1 MSEFGFGTKWK
12 KSYYWWFPQFWNP
25 TKDPEH
31 CEQQLQMEG
40 LPSLS
45 TLRWACKISNSILGQ
60 QLGMLYHTKSSQQ
73 SSLIL
78 ILIMDFNGH
87 TWHSK
92 AFNSNHTVLLNK
104 KNQEEEAEVLN
115 SWMSKSHIVSMCVFP
130 IDPLTLITYWYCIG
144 CYLRMMAGYANAWLL
159 LLPPYTFSIVSWV
172 TQWFLNDVILRRARP
187 RRSSFL
193 SFFFLGGGRGLK
205 LESVS

>member
-1 MSEFGFGTKWK
+1 
-12 KSYYWWFPQFWNP
+12 
-25 TKDPEH
+25 
-31 CEQQLQMEG
+31 
-40 LPSLS
+40 
-45 TLRWACKISNSILGQ
+45 
-60 QLGMLYHTKSSQQ
+60 MLCHTKSSQQQ

-87 TWHSK
+87 T
-92 AFNSNHTVLLNK
+92 HTHDIQKPSIQIIRYYRTK
-104 KNQEEEAEVLN
+104 KNQEEEEEAEVLN

-193 SFFFLGGGRGLK
+193 SFGGGRGWSWNK
-205 LESVS
+205 